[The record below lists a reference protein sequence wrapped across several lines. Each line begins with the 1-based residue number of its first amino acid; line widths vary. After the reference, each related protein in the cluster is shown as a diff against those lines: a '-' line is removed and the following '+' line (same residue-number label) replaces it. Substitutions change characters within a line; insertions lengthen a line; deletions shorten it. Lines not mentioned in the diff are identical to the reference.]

1 MLHPIYTSVNNAN
14 QISCGK
20 KGKIVTSEPIPLL
33 RDKYLGEYR
42 TELERAKVRKNLGIA
57 DESSLIWG
65 GITGNIENQKD
76 LINYVQS
83 KWSYYSDLSEDI
95 TDVASA
101 LDYVIY
107 FVTNYK
113 VNDEQVQ
120 QLTESV
126 ESLRLLIQNDLEVRL
141 SNHDSSIEEIS
152 QSISNINNQ
161 IQELNDSLATINVD
175 RNILDWVSTH
185 MSNTI
190 EYKDDKLQV
199 VVSDLDDNALIFK
212 SGLFVKDY
220 SEDITSLKSASDSY
234 GETIEQLQSSANLYI
249 TELPDDTSSP
259 IEVGGLPQGTLV
271 QDLKGKTISQIL
283 DTVLFPAYVAP
294 LVQPRLY
301 YGPIQTLVKVMTPI
315 SYPEL
320 IFEQNDAG
328 SELSRQQLY
337 SWDSDVITTYNQVG
351 SYTYNATVTYAA
363 GEYQKDNRGNVTDQ
377 RIPAGSLSTSVT
389 VVATYPWYKGSVG
402 DIQEQPLVAFGI
414 SSGVKEIQLTGQSVI
429 KLPGAN
435 SEIITFEVNGGLGWT
450 EVNLAGWVQST
461 EQIDNV
467 TYSVWTKSDSY
478 GSSLPHRL
486 TFKLQL

>member
-20 KGKIVTSEPIPLL
+20 KGKIVTSQPIPLL

-65 GITGNIENQKD
+65 GLTGNIEDQKD
-76 LINYVQS
+76 LVNYVQS
-83 KWSYYSDLSEDI
+83 KWSYSSDLSEDI

-120 QLTESV
+120 ELTESV
-126 ESLRLLIQNDLEVRL
+126 ELLKRLISEDLEVRL

-152 QSISNINNQ
+152 QSISNINIK

-175 RNILDWVSTH
+175 KNILDWVSTH
-185 MSNTI
+185 MSDTI
-190 EYKDDKLQV
+190 EYRDGKLQV
-199 VVSDLDDNALIFK
+199 VVSDLDGNALTFK

-220 SEDITSLKSASDSY
+220 SKEITELTSSSESY
-234 GETIEQLQSSANLYI
+234 GNSIEQLQSSVNLYI
-249 TELPDDTSSP
+249 TDLPDGTTSP
-259 IEVGGLPQGTLV
+259 TGVGGLPQNTLV
-271 QDLKGKTISQIL
+271 DDLKGKTISQIL
-283 DTVLFPAYVAP
+283 DTILFPAYTAP

-315 SYPEL
+315 VYPEL
-320 IFEQNDAG
+320 IFDQGDAG
-328 SELSRQQLY
+328 EEISREQVY
-337 SWDSDVITTYNQVG
+337 SWDSDVTSTYNQVG
-351 SYTYNATVTYAA
+351 SFVYTGTVTYAD
-363 GEYQKDNRGNVTDQ
+363 GEYQKNNRGEVTNQ
-377 RIPAGSLSTSVT
+377 RIPAGSLTTSVT

-402 DIQEQPLVAFGI
+402 DIQEQPLVAFGV
-414 SSGVKEIQLTGQSVI
+414 SSGIKEIQLTGQSVI

-461 EQIDNV
+461 ELIDNV

-486 TFKLQL
+486 TFELQL